1 MFDDIKVTN
10 EGIITL
16 DAYAKFKINVI
27 IIKSKFNHA
36 NKDLMKIAI
45 VCYPTFGGSGVVG
58 KLNLLELC

>member
-27 IIKSKFNHA
+27 
-36 NKDLMKIAI
+36 
-45 VCYPTFGGSGVVG
+45 
-58 KLNLLELC
+58 KLNLSSIMPTVI